1 MSDYRTMFV
10 SPWLLQLF
18 LRVLQA
24 RLVIVGAFALLTL
37 AGIYGA
43 LHIPTDTSIDR
54 LIAASDPVAQASRE
68 FARVFPEA
76 EEALIVLEAPD
87 PLSAAVLQG
96 ADQLERELDQIPRV
110 AAHSLLTLYFRS
122 SPPAILGPNEAGKLR

>member
-1 MSDYRTMFV
+1 MFV
-10 SPWLLQLF
+10 SPRLLQLF

-24 RLVIVGAFALLTL
+24 RLVIVGVFALLTL

-54 LIAASDPVAQASRE
+54 LIVASDPVAQASRE

-76 EEALIVLEAPD
+76 EEAL
-87 PLSAAVLQG
+87 Q
-96 ADQLERELDQIPRV
+96 
-110 AAHSLLTLYFRS
+110 
-122 SPPAILGPNEAGKLR
+122 N